1 MVRKQK
7 SLVIRDRTLDIL
19 EPNSNLQNIPIELE
33 KTLRFDQNLD
43 IEKKK

>member
-19 EPNSNLQNIPIELE
+19 EPNSNLQNITIELE
-33 KTLRFDQNLD
+33 KTLRVDQNLD